1 MFSFNLNINF
11 ISNYINNFIKYIYY
25 SINNNFTYNNIYDF
39 ISINKYILILL
50 LFVYI
55 GIIFDKTFKW
65 KNKIFIGLYTIFFI
79 LFIILFRGNFFID

>member
-1 MFSFNLNINF
+1 MSSFNLNINF

-50 LFVYI
+50 LFIYI
-55 GIIFDKTFKW
+55 GIIFDKTFK
-65 KNKIFIGLYTIFFI
+65 
-79 LFIILFRGNFFID
+79 